1 MKERLED
8 IFGKEFFE
16 FVAIIIFILAHIVF
30 LFLLVLMAVEF
41 FHTLDVIFFGN

>member
-1 MKERLED
+1 MRERLEE

-16 FVAIIIFILAHIVF
+16 FVAIIIFMIAKVFFIILFAF
-30 LFLLVLMAVEF
+30 MFVEL